1 MTADSTGL
9 VDTVNKANDI
19 YTNVKQTSDA
29 TLDSRLLVTTGDL
42 SARRS
47 QHLKLGDSQQGVDVN
62 EFVTKCISFMRKG
75 PSDSETG
82 LSGPA
87 TQRRRRTRPDSDD
100 GESAAEG
107 SADEGDA
114 FNWEWLGRKACF
126 PHNIR
131 PPVPGFLL
139 GPLSV
144 QKKTRK
150 QTQRR
155 ERLQKR
161 DPRDAVRPEEL
172 KTQDFEKVEN
182 SNLTSLC
189 AKILDQLKVAR
200 IEGYEKAGEE
210 VTEDMPEAEMQA
222 TIAKYPIADDGN
234 LPFFHVVINPRSFG
248 QTVEN
253 LFYVSFLIRDGYVG
267 FSQDSRGLPTLGES
281 APRYIAS
288 V

>member
-75 PSDSETG
+75 PSDGETG

-87 TQRRRRTRPDSDD
+87 TQRSRRARNDSDD

-126 PHNIR
+126 PHNLR

-144 QKKTRK
+144 QKKFRK

-172 KTQDFEKVEN
+172 KSKDFEKVEN

-189 AKILDQLKVAR
+189 AKILGQLKVVQY
-200 IEGYEKAGEE
+200 EGMEK
-210 VTEDMPEAEMQA
+210 
-222 TIAKYPIADDGN
+222 
-234 LPFFHVVINPRSFG
+234 
-248 QTVEN
+248 
-253 LFYVSFLIRDGYVG
+253 
-267 FSQDSRGLPTLGES
+267 
-281 APRYIAS
+281 
-288 V
+288 